1 MEILTDV
8 EKDAILGCLNISMG
22 SASTALATL
31 LNKTVFISSPELE
44 EVSVADIMSS
54 CVVPCVYAD
63 VSYIEGLEKGNVF
76 IFKENDIMILNNL
89 LNDIPPEDG
98 LLILDNIQE
107 SVVGEA
113 INKMIGFSV
122 TAMSEMFDQVI
133 AINPP
138 IIERL
143 VPSKT
148 EVLAPSLTGIEGK
161 VLQITFSFKIEEL
174 IDSTLIQIIPL
185 DAARKMAQVLLD
197 DLNRSMEI
205 SEQETTDT
213 ATGAE
218 TTPEGGEES
227 EILLTPEKDD
237 PDMVP
242 ELTEDG
248 DTESFV
254 EQPADDLNPEPEA
267 VPGKSE
273 EVNRILWSKEDVE
286 PAGKEGKALTLE
298 ERIQKL
304 EMVKDIPIELTVV
317 LGRNNLPMGD
327 LLTVGKGSLVPLRR
341 YAKEPVDV
349 LVNDQMVAKGEIVI
363 VDGKLGVRITS
374 IESKLPKM
382 SQKSATK

>member
-1 MEILTDV
+1 M
-8 EKDAILGCLNISMG
+8 
-22 SASTALATL
+22 
-31 LNKTVFISSPELE
+31 
-44 EVSVADIMSS
+44 
-54 CVVPCVYAD
+54 
-63 VSYIEGLEKGNVF
+63 SYIEGLEKGNVF

-218 TTPEGGEES
+218 TTPGGGEES

-248 DTESFV
+248 DCLLYTSTIALVTLSIQIHDNKSMINFCFPYITLEKVISNLTAQHWFNEYQKTSYRPSPSEMEGYLTNAEV
-254 EQPADDLNPEPEA
+254 DIKALLGKTTITMEDFFQLQEGDVLQLN
-267 VPGKSE
+267 K
-273 EVNRILWSKEDVE
+273 
-286 PAGKEGKALTLE
+286 KEGEPLE
-298 ERIQKL
+298 LFIEDQLVLQGHPSLVEGYNLAIQVTDYV
-304 EMVKDIPIELTVV
+304 E
-317 LGRNNLPMGD
+317 
-327 LLTVGKGSLVPLRR
+327 GKGTVF
-341 YAKEPVDV
+341 
-349 LVNDQMVAKGEIVI
+349 
-363 VDGKLGVRITS
+363 
-374 IESKLPKM
+374 
-382 SQKSATK
+382 